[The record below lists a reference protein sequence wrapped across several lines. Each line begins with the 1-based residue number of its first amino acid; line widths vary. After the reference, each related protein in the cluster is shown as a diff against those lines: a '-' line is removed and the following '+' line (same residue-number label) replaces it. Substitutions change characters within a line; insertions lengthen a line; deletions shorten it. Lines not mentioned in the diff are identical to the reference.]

1 MNDPCLIWC
10 HGSLATPW
18 GNKSRSLADTARR
31 LGLAMEAVDFRDL
44 DDPDQRVGR
53 LAAKLGSEGRPAI
66 LAGSSM
72 GGYVAAAASALAD
85 VRGLFV
91 LAPAFYLQ
99 GYAVQDFSGLPGDIA
114 VVHGWRDEVVPVSNA
129 IRFARHHA
137 APLHVF
143 DDDHRLAG
151 SLDEINALFARF
163 LETVLTRK
171 EP

>member
-1 MNDPCLIWC
+1 MNDLCLIWC
-10 HGSLATPW
+10 HGALATPW
-18 GNKSRSLADTARR
+18 GNKSRSLADTAKR
-31 LGLAMEAVDFRDL
+31 LGLAMEAVDFQDL
-44 DDPDQRVGR
+44 DDPDQRVER
-53 LAAKLGSEGRPAI
+53 LAAKLGRRNGPAI

-99 GYAVQDFSGLPGDIA
+99 GYAVQDFSDLPESVTVI
-114 VVHGWRDEVVPVSNA
+114 HGWRDEVVPVSNA

-143 DDDHRLAG
+143 DDDHSLAA
-151 SLDEINALFARF
+151 SLDMISVLFARF
-163 LETVLTRK
+163 LETILTRK
-171 EP
+171 AP

>member
-10 HGSLATPW
+10 HGALATPW
-18 GNKSRSLADTARR
+18 GNKSRSLADTAKR
-31 LGLAMEAVDFRDL
+31 LGLAMEAMDFQDL

-53 LAAKLGSEGRPAI
+53 LAAKLGKEGRPAI

-72 GGYVAAAASALAD
+72 GGYVAAAASIRAD

-91 LAPAFYLQ
+91 LAPAFYLH
-99 GYAVQDFSGLPGDIA
+99 GYAVQDFAGLRENVA

-137 APLHVF
+137 AALHVF
-143 DDDHRLAG
+143 DDDHRLAD

-163 LETVLTRK
+163 LETALAREK
-171 EP
+171 P

>member
-10 HGSLATPW
+10 HGSLAVPW

-31 LGLAMEAVDFRDL
+31 FGLVMEAVDFQDL

-53 LAAKLGSEGRPAI
+53 LEAKLDKEGRPAI

-72 GGYVAAAASALAD
+72 GGYVAAAAAARAE

-99 GYAVQDFSGLPGDIA
+99 GYALQDFASLPESVA

-137 APLHVF
+137 AALHVF
-143 DDDHRLAG
+143 DDDHRLAD
-151 SLDEINALFARF
+151 SLGGINALFARF

-171 EP
+171 EQ

>member
-31 LGLAMEAVDFRDL
+31 LGLAMEALDFQDL
-44 DDPDQRVGR
+44 DNADQRVGR
-53 LAAKLGSEGRPAI
+53 LAARLDREDRPAI

-99 GYAVQDFSGLPGDIA
+99 GYAVQDFPGLPESVT

-137 APLHVF
+137 ATLHVF

-151 SLDEINALFARF
+151 SLDAINALFARF